1 MVAPETTL
9 VNGAQRARL
18 ALGFLLNCPIGASTI
33 GKGPGGP
40 SGGLSG
46 DLRSQGAKSVKRTN
60 AGIGLRPAAFLCV
73 AGLAACLGSDG
84 GGDGTG
90 GRDGTGVAGA
100 AALPATNRPDVR
112 GVRGAVSAGHPLA
125 AAAGLDVLRRGGNA
139 TDAAVAMAGVLAV
152 VRPHMNGVGGDAFG
166 LFYEAQTGAVHALN
180 GSGRAGAKAS
190 PEFFRNLGHE
200 AVPETGPLSVSM
212 PGAVAAWAD
221 AHTRFGSLPFEQLLA
236 PAVHYAEDGFP
247 VSTRLASDFE
257 AQGSALNPPGRSLYL
272 PEGAAPPAGS
282 LLRNPALAATL
293 RSIARQGN
301 AAFYQGPIAERLV
314 TFLDSLG
321 GALIL
326 DDFASHTS
334 TWVEPLSAEYL
345 GARLHVLPPNTQ
357 GIAQLA
363 LAQMAARHPLKEMG
377 HNTAAYLH
385 TLIELKKLAFADR
398 NQWAA
403 DPDFADIPIGE
414 LLDQDYLAARADQFD
429 SRAAAQVVAPGVPVP
444 SGADMSHAPKV
455 PDAGDADPSRD
466 TGDTVY
472 LTAVDQWGNAV
483 SWIQS
488 LFHGFGSGLLEPE
501 TGVLLHNRGSLHTLE
516 AGHPNQ
522 VAPGKRPY
530 HTLTPLLATAPDGTL
545 AFTLGTPGG
554 DSQVQSLMQ
563 IMNNRA
569 LFGMTPQAAIEAPRF
584 RSYPGT
590 VLDVEDRISPGVLDA
605 LAALGHQVRV
615 VHGWTA
621 TFGGAQMIVV
631 DHENGT
637 LVAAADPRREA
648 YALAY

>member
-1 MVAPETTL
+1 M
-9 VNGAQRARL
+9 
-18 ALGFLLNCPIGASTI
+18 
-33 GKGPGGP
+33 
-40 SGGLSG
+40 
-46 DLRSQGAKSVKRTN
+46 KRT
-60 AGIGLRPAAFLCV
+60 RAAVGPMLAAVVCV
-73 AGLAACLGSDG
+73 AVVAGCSDS
-84 GGDGTG
+84 GDGTTARDRAG
-90 GRDGTGVAGA
+90 GGGTA
-100 AALPATNRPDVR
+100 APQLPATNRPEVR

-125 AAAGLDVLRRGGNA
+125 AVAGLDVLQRGGNA
-139 TDAAVAMAGVLAV
+139 TDAVLAMAGVLAV

-166 LFYEAQTGAVHALN
+166 LFYEAETGAVHALN

-190 PEFFRNLGHE
+190 PGFFRDRGHE
-200 AVPETGPLSVSM
+200 AVPETGPLSVSV
-212 PGAVAAWAD
+212 PGAVAAWQD
-221 AHTRFGSLPFEQLLA
+221 AHARFGSLPFEPLLA
-236 PAVHYAEDGFP
+236 PAVRYAEDGFP
-247 VSTRLASDFE
+247 VSTRLASDFD
-257 AQGSALNPPGRSLYL
+257 AQGSALNAPGRSLYL
-272 PEGAAPPAGS
+272 SEGGAPPVAGS

-293 RSIARQGN
+293 RSIARDGKD
-301 AAFYQGPIAERLV
+301 AFYQGPVAERLAA
-314 TFLDSLG
+314 FLDSAG
-321 GALIL
+321 GALVP

-334 TWVEPLSAEYL
+334 TWVEPLSTEYM

-363 LAQMAARHPLKEMG
+363 LAQMAALHPLKEMG

-398 NQWAA
+398 DQWAA
-403 DPDFADIPIGE
+403 DPDFADIPVGE
-414 LLDQDYLAARADQFD
+414 LLDPDYLALRADQFD
-429 SRAAAQVVAPGVPVP
+429 PRTAAQVVAPGIPAPQGTDAPDPDTDTP
-444 SGADMSHAPKV
+444 STPST
-455 PDAGDADPSRD
+455 PDTPDPSRD
-466 TGDTVY
+466 AGDTVY

-516 AGHPNQ
+516 LGHPNQ

-569 LFGMTPQAAIEAPRF
+569 LFGMTPQAAVEAPRF

-590 VLDVEDRISPGVLDA
+590 AVDVEDRVSQEVLDA

-615 VHGWTA
+615 VRGWTA

-637 LVAAADPRREA
+637 LTAAADPRREA